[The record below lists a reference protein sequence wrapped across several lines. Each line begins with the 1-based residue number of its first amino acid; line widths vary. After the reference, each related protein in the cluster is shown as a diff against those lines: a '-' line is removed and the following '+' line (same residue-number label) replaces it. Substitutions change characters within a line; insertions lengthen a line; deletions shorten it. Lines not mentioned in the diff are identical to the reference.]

1 VGIVSAWEIRKF
13 VLYTVERFH
22 WYRQMLDLMPHP
34 LSVTNMNMDW
44 TFINRPVEGMLKV
57 ARDDVMGKSCN
68 HWGAKIC
75 GTSDCG
81 INALRSGRPKTLFD
95 QFSRNFRVDTHYLT
109 NLAGKQVG
117 HIEIVTDITSAHQ
130 LQSIAGTVGEKSTI
144 VADMV
149 AQVVDTSHSLA
160 AGASE
165 QAASIEE
172 ITSAMTE
179 MSAQTQEEAT
189 KLLQAN
195 ALSQAVRTAAEGGQ
209 AQVGLGL
216 RAMKQIS
223 ETSREISKIV
233 KVIDDIAFQTNLLAL
248 NAAVEAARAGKHGK
262 GFAVVAEEVRSL
274 AGRSGSAA
282 KETAERIE
290 LTLRSIEAGVVESE
304 KTVDALTGIVTQM
317 VDLANLVHDIS
328 RSGGERA
335 KGIEQTSHAITEVG
349 GITQRT
355 AASTEELSA
364 AAQTLRSQM
373 QSLDEAVSAL
383 RVDES

>member
-1 VGIVSAWEIRKF
+1 
-13 VLYTVERFH
+13 
-22 WYRQMLDLMPHP
+22 MLDLMPHP

-349 GITQRT
+349 GVTQRT